1 MDGSGA
7 PCQALWCLF
16 YGEKGGRIF
25 FCLSALRHTPPVP
38 SPRAR
43 CPADSLPLP
52 CPAAVSNIQP
62 AMQKKRPSPCRR
74 RSLWLPWAWTSDAGK
89 GAAADDPAL
98 RIPHCVVGYQPK
110 IISPRTMG
118 PDGEIR
124 LSPFLFVVFNIFQY
138 SLRQPVAELFSL
150 QQLCSTHC
158 PVSRCIRRA

>member
-1 MDGSGA
+1 MSFLRRND
-7 PCQALWCLF
+7 
-16 YGEKGGRIF
+16 GGRISSG
-25 FCLSALRHTPPVP
+25 CQPCGTRHPFRAPVP
-38 SPRAR
+38 DARRIVSP
-43 CPADSLPLP
+43 PP

-74 RSLWLPWAWTSDAGK
+74 RYLWLPWAWISDAGK

-110 IISPRTMG
+110 IISPRTKG

>member
-1 MDGSGA
+1 MPGS
-7 PCQALWCLF
+7 LVSFLRR
-16 YGEKGGRIF
+16 KGREDF
-25 FCLSALRHTPPVP
+25 LLSASPAAHATRSEPPVP
-38 SPRAR
+38 DAR
-43 CPADSLPLP
+43 RIVPPP